1 MDEEKFLKDTLTKD
15 IKKDE
20 KEGLSDF
27 METSFTKEL
36 RKAKLTKVKKKEFKD
51 KQKKTLKW
59 FIGFALFIIILA
71 LLLIYFIVISPTFIF
86 KPDIEKPEGKEIAA
100 KELQYIANELGAYK
114 LHFSPL
120 DGKGA
125 QFEIFINDKGVKYT
139 ISVDKTYPNAIKAE
153 APYPDI
159 RIISNEDTLME
170 LFKSEDIQKTA
181 AEYYQKNLI
190 AVEIIEDINTL
201 TLKGYKQI
209 YEDVTQES
217 GVWKLLVNSRPIRT
231 TIYLTIVILL
241 CIFTFWY
248 LRYK

>member
-36 RKAKLTKVKKKEFKD
+36 RKAKLTKVKKK
-51 KQKKTLKW
+51 KTLKW

-71 LLLIYFIVISPTFIF
+71 LLLIYFIVISPKFIF

-125 QFEIFINDKGVKYT
+125 QFEIFKKLQQN
-139 ISVDKTYPNAIKAE
+139 
-153 APYPDI
+153 
-159 RIISNEDTLME
+159 
-170 LFKSEDIQKTA
+170 TA
-181 AEYYQKNLI
+181 KKIGL
-190 AVEIIEDINTL
+190 L
-201 TLKGYKQI
+201 LK
-209 YEDVTQES
+209 
-217 GVWKLLVNSRPIRT
+217 L
-231 TIYLTIVILL
+231 
-241 CIFTFWY
+241 
-248 LRYK
+248 

>member
-1 MDEEKFLKDTLTKD
+1 MADDKFLKDTLTKD
-15 IKKDE
+15 IKNNE

-27 METSFTKEL
+27 METGFTKEL
-36 RKAKLTKVKKKEFKD
+36 RKAKLTKIKKKEMKN

-59 FIGFALFIIILA
+59 LMGVTLFIIIISS
-71 LLLIYFIVISPTFIF
+71 LLIYFIVISPTFIF
-86 KPDIEKPEGKEIAA
+86 KPKIEKPLGNELGA
-100 KELQYIANELGAYK
+100 KELQYIANELGAYR

-120 DGKGA
+120 DGKNA
-125 QFEIFINDKGVKYT
+125 QFEIFINDKGIKYT
-139 ISVDKTYPNAIKAE
+139 ISIEKTYPNAIKAE

-159 RIISNEDTLME
+159 RIISNENTLME